1 MRHYPFLNNK
11 VDYRRDNLLARDV
24 MTSVKDIVCVSD
36 DGWTL
41 ERIGEL
47 ARFRKLNE
55 LAIVLIAE

>member
-1 MRHYPFLNNK
+1 LNNK

-47 ARFRKLNE
+47 ARFRNPNE